1 MQNHSLKK
9 AGIQRKINTNLAE
22 KTKSQIVE
30 MGLQGRLTWLKRK
43 FQAAGNASRRVVSS
57 VVIENMEREM
67 VQFDVVTKENARL
80 VKITMDNDQV
90 RLEAG
95 AMYYMQGNLE
105 LDAQMPSVGGFLK
118 SLVTSEKVV
127 RPICRGTGV
136 LYLEP
141 SYGEFTIFD
150 MAGEE
155 WILDKGAYYASE
167 IGVEVT
173 AEVNKAL
180 AGFFSGEGFFQ
191 TKVRG
196 SGKVVVHSQ
205 GPLERIDLTNDK
217 LVVDGSFA
225 VARSASLNFEV
236 SKATKGIFST
246 LISGEGLVNTF
257 TGTGSVYICPVQ
269 NMNSFLKYELG
280 GLRSLL
286 SAKVNK

>member
-1 MQNHSLKK
+1 ML
-9 AGIQRKINTNLAE
+9 
-22 KTKSQIVE
+22 
-30 MGLQGRLTWLKRK
+30 
-43 FQAAGNASRRVVSS
+43 
-57 VVIENMEREM
+57 
-67 VQFDVVTKENARL
+67 QFDVVTKENARL

-118 SLVTSEKVV
+118 SLVTSEKAV
-127 RPICRGTGV
+127 RPVCKGTGV

-167 IGVEVT
+167 MGVEVT

-180 AGFFSGEGFFQ
+180 TGFFSGEGFFQ

-196 SGKVVVHSQ
+196 SGKVVVHSY

-217 LVVDGSFA
+217 LVVDGSFV

-246 LISGEGLVNTF
+246 LISGEGLVNTL

-269 NMNSFLKYELG
+269 NLNSFLKNELG